1 MTFGRTLTERREQRE
16 AERERN
22 MASLCTPSKAICK
35 GSYTGSTTSAA
46 PKEPEPVRDESY
58 RRWVASLPCFECGI
72 EGYSQAA
79 HANTGKTKGKKT
91 SDETCFPMCADRPG
105 VRGCHS
111 LFDQYIL
118 VGRDAM
124 RWYEQAALEW
134 TKQQPGVTT

>member
-72 EGYSQAA
+72 EGYSNAA
-79 HANTGKTKGKKT
+79 HPNSGKTKGVKRDD
-91 SDETCFPMCADRPG
+91 DECFPLCVDRPG
-105 VRGCHS
+105 IKGCHS
-111 LFDQYIL
+111 QFDQYEL
-118 VGRDAM
+118 VM
-124 RWYEQAALEW
+124 RHNMALYERAALEW
-134 TKQQPGVTT
+134 TREQQGAKA